1 MMKLASGRDHTH
13 NILARGTP
21 VSSSTIL
28 IVDDEPKVRLLLK
41 RCLESDG
48 FSVVEAEN
56 EASTLDMLRTQDV
69 ALVTLDVN
77 LGAENGLE
85 IAKNIRQVSNVP
97 IVMVTGRD
105 DVIDRVVGLEV
116 GADDYITKPFHVR
129 EVLARIRSVLRRTRN
144 AESPEPAEPT
154 IQANQP
160 ETDGALEFDGL
171 TAYLD
176 RFELLDRSSAQVE
189 MTSGEFRL
197 LTVFLNHPKRIL
209 SRDRIMDLLHGTE
222 WSPLDRT
229 IDNQVAKLRKKI
241 ERDPATPV
249 LIKTVRGIGY
259 MLATDVTPAGR

>member
-1 MMKLASGRDHTH
+1 VIIRTTNLAG
-13 NILARGTP
+13 GTP

-48 FSVVEAEN
+48 FNVVEAED
-56 EASTLDMLRTQDV
+56 EASTLESIQDHDV
-69 ALVTLDVN
+69 KLVTLDVN
-77 LGAENGLE
+77 LGGENGLE
-85 IAKNIRQVSNVP
+85 IAKRIRQNSNVP
-97 IVMVTGRD
+97 IIMVTGRD

-129 EVLARIRSVLRRTRN
+129 EVLARVRSVLRRTGGT
-144 AESPEPAEPT
+144 ETPEPTKAEAPDT
-154 IQANQP
+154 HP
-160 ETDGALEFDGL
+160 DTEDGVIFDGM

-176 RFELLDRSSAQVE
+176 RFELLDRNGEQVE
-189 MTSGEFRL
+189 MTSGDFRIL
-197 LTVFLNHPKRIL
+197 AVFLRSPKRML

-229 IDNQVAKLRKKI
+229 IDNQVARLRKKV
-241 ERDPATPV
+241 ERDPTSPV

-259 MLATDVTPAGR
+259 MLATDVKRLDT